1 MDNNKEQM
9 EGVDWGGKFLYFK
22 LETEMSLILLRQLK
36 RKLEK
41 VVDTIALL
49 IVILGYI
56 SITFWFYLNW
66 ESLLE
71 NFSET
76 IAFWQ
81 DQHFLVLFFLL
92 SLWFNLFLIYRR
104 SQKKALNNIIKSKDF
119 REGGKYGRF
128 NVATAYNNQALK
140 VLEDAYLLALKLKQN
155 EVSAIHLFKI
165 LLQEKEVQKV
175 FIRLGTDAKKLIEKV
190 DRNLVFN
197 KKEEYATKTEWS
209 LAIKNIV
216 ILGFQD
222 AIIRNQTMVSLVNL
236 LPFLYPADKLL
247 ADILYDLD
255 LNEDKLRNVVEW
267 HFTNIKILERQKKWS
282 SLAGFKPSGGMNR
295 AYTAIAT
302 PTLDHFSHDLT
313 MAAKYGKL
321 NFCLGR
327 NREIG
332 AIFEAFSSGQCGVL
346 LVGETGVGKKTIVGG
361 IAQLMVSEEVPS
373 FLKDKRMLEI
383 DVSRL
388 VSGAN
393 ASVAQERLLNC
404 INEANRA
411 SNVVLYLA
419 NIENIVGIS
428 AGQEQSLDIADVLAD
443 AISRRYI
450 YCISTV
456 SASNYARYI
465 EGQAIGEAM
474 TTVGVKEP
482 EENEA
487 IQVLESKVPEL
498 EKYYQILFSYGA
510 IEQAVRLSIKYLHD
524 KFLPAKA
531 LELLKSAAVITV
543 KKGRNKEKS
552 VCEAEEV
559 ALAISDILGIP
570 IQKITENEGEKL
582 LNLESEI
589 HQRMIG
595 QEEAVKAVSAS
606 LRRART
612 AVSDNQ
618 RPIASF
624 LFLGP
629 TGVGKTQ
636 LAKTVSSIYFGGEQY
651 MVRIDMSEYQRPES
665 VRKLIGDVDGTL
677 GYLTEAVRKKPFSLI
692 LFDEIEKAHPDI
704 LNLFLQMLDDGR
716 LTDGQGRTISFS
728 ESIIITTSNIGAN
741 YIQAEIKKDTKIEE
755 IKKELVDNMLSQHLR
770 PELINRYDGIIVFTP
785 LSEDHIVKIATIM
798 LKEIKQHLK
807 EKGILMK
814 ADKEGVLKLAQEAYD
829 PKFGARPLRRLLQE
843 KVEDIVA
850 NMILSGKVKRRDTVV
865 IDCLG
870 EIEVEKAKEL

>member
-9 EGVDWGGKFLYFK
+9 EGVNWGGKFLFFN
-22 LETEMSLILLRQLK
+22 LETQLSLILLRQLK
-36 RKLEK
+36 RRLEK
-41 VVDTIALL
+41 IVDSLALIIILLGYFSFLIWIYLNFEELLTNFSDTI
-49 IVILGYI
+49 V
-56 SITFWFYLNW
+56 
-66 ESLLE
+66 
-71 NFSET
+71 
-76 IAFWQ
+76 FWQ
-81 DQHFLVLFFLL
+81 DKNLLILFFLL
-92 SLWFNLFLIYRR
+92 SLWFNLFLIYRT
-104 SQKKALNNIIKSKDF
+104 SQKKAMNNIIKAKDF
-119 REGGKYGRF
+119 REENKYSKF
-128 NVATAYNNQALK
+128 NVALAFNPQALK
-140 VLEDAYLLALKLKQN
+140 VFEEAYLLAFKLKQN
-155 EVSAIHLFKI
+155 EVSPIHLFKI
-165 LLQEKEVQKV
+165 LLNEREVQKI
-175 FIRLGTDAKKLIEKV
+175 FIRLGTDAKKLVEKI
-190 DRNLVFN
+190 DRNLMIN
-197 KKEEYATKTEWS
+197 QKENYSGETNWS
-209 LAIKNIV
+209 FALLNIAII
-216 ILGFQD
+216 GFQD
-222 AIIRNQTMVSLVNL
+222 AVIRSQTMLSIVNFI
-236 LPFLYPADKLL
+236 PFLYSSDKLL

-267 HFTNIKILERQKKWS
+267 HFTNQIIIERQKKWS
-282 SLAGFKPSGGMNR
+282 SLAAFKPSGGMNK

-313 MAAKYGKL
+313 LAAKYGRL
-321 NFCLGR
+321 EFCLGR
-327 NREIG
+327 NSEIQ
-332 AIFEAFSSGQCGVL
+332 AIFESFSSGQCGVL

-393 ASVAQERLLNC
+393 PSVAQERLLNS

-411 SNVVLYLA
+411 GNIVLHIS

-428 AGQEQSLDIADVLAD
+428 AGQEQSLDISDVLAD
-443 AISRRYI
+443 AIKRRYI

-456 SASNYARYI
+456 GSSNYSRYI

-474 TTVGVKEP
+474 TTIGIKEP
-482 EENEA
+482 SENQA
-487 IQVLESKVPEL
+487 IQILESKVADL
-498 EKYYQILFSYGA
+498 EKYYQIIFSYGA
-510 IEQAVRLSIKYLHD
+510 IEQAVKLSVKYLHD
-524 KFLPAKA
+524 KYLPAKA
-531 LELLKSAAVITV
+531 LELLRLAAVLAV
-543 KKGRNKEKS
+543 KKIKTKEKS

-559 ALAISDILGIP
+559 ALAISDMLGIP
-570 IQKITENEGEKL
+570 IQKLTEDEGEKL

-589 HQRMIG
+589 HKRMIG

-612 AVSDNQ
+612 AVSDNK

-629 TGVGKTQ
+629 TGVGKTE
-636 LAKTVSSIYFGGEQY
+636 LAKTVSAIYFGGEQY

-704 LNLFLQMLDDGR
+704 LNLFLQLLDDGR

-728 ESIIITTSNIGAN
+728 ESIIIATSNIGAH
-741 YIQAEIKKDTKIEE
+741 YIQEQIKKQTNIEE
-755 IKKELVDNMLSQHLR
+755 IKKELVDNQLSQHMR

-785 LSEDHIVKIATIM
+785 LDESHIVKIATIM
-798 LKEIKQHLK
+798 LKEMKRHLK

-814 ADKEGVLKLAQEAYD
+814 ADKEGVLVLAKKAYD

-843 KVEDIVA
+843 RVEDIVA
-850 NMILSGKVKRRDTVV
+850 NMILAGKVKRRDTVV
-865 IDCLG
+865 INYLG
-870 EIEVEKAKEL
+870 EIEVEKASEL

>member
-1 MDNNKEQM
+1 MDNKKEQR
-9 EGVDWGGKFLYFK
+9 EGVDWGGKFLYFN
-22 LETEMSLILLRQLK
+22 LETQSSLILLRQLK

-41 VVDTIALL
+41 IVDAISLV
-49 IVILGYI
+49 IVILGYL
-56 SITFWFYLNW
+56 SIILWFYLN
-66 ESLLE
+66 LE
-71 NFSET
+71 NLMSDFSST
-76 IAFWQ
+76 IVFWQ
-81 DQHFLVLFFLL
+81 HQHPLLLFFLV
-92 SLWFNLFLIYRR
+92 SLWFNLFLIYRA
-104 SQKKALNNIIKSKDF
+104 SQKKAANNIIKAKDF
-119 REGGKYGRF
+119 KDSQKYSKL
-128 NVATAYNNQALK
+128 NVALAYNSNTLK
-140 VLEDAYLLALKLKQN
+140 IFEDAYLLALKLKQN
-155 EVSAIHLFKI
+155 EVAPIHLFKI
-165 LLQEKEVQKV
+165 LLQTNEVQKI
-175 FIRLGTDAKKLIEKV
+175 FIRLGTDAKKLVEKI
-190 DRNLVFN
+190 DRNLQINN
-197 KKEEYATKTEWS
+197 KEGYQGQTKWS
-209 LAIKNIV
+209 LAFQNITL
-216 ILGFQD
+216 LGFQD
-222 AIIRNQTMVSLVNL
+222 AVIRGQKMVDATNL
-236 LPFLYPADKLL
+236 IPFLYPSDKLL

-255 LNEDKLRNVVEW
+255 LNEDKLRNVIEW
-267 HFTNIKILERQKKWS
+267 HFTNVKIIERKKKWS
-282 SLAGFKPSGGMNR
+282 SLAAFKPSGGMNK

-313 MAAKYGKL
+313 LAAKYGRL
-321 NFCLGR
+321 DFCLGR
-327 NREIG
+327 NKEIQ

-346 LVGETGVGKKTIVGG
+346 LVGETGVGKKTIIGG

-373 FLKDKRMLEI
+373 FLKDKRLLEI

-393 ASVAQERLLNC
+393 PSVAQERLLNC
-404 INEANRA
+404 ISEANRA
-411 SNVVLYLA
+411 GNVLLYIA

-428 AGQEQSLDIADVLAD
+428 AGQEQSLDIADVLAE
-443 AISRRYI
+443 AIMRRHI

-456 SASNYARYI
+456 SSSNYARYI
-465 EGQAIGEAM
+465 DGQAIGETM

-482 EENEA
+482 TENKA
-487 IQVLESKVPEL
+487 IQVLESKVSEL
-498 EKYYQILFSYGA
+498 ERYYQILFSYGA
-510 IEQAVRLSIKYLHD
+510 IEQAVKLSVKYLHD

-531 LELLKSAAVITV
+531 LELLKAAASIAV
-543 KKGRNKEKS
+543 KKSSGKEKLT
-552 VCEAEEV
+552 CEAEEV

-570 IQKITENEGEKL
+570 IAKITEDEGEKL
-582 LNLESEI
+582 LNLEMEI
-589 HQRMIG
+589 HKRMIG

-629 TGVGKTQ
+629 TGVGKTE

-704 LNLFLQMLDDGR
+704 LNLFLQLLDDGR

-728 ESIIITTSNIGAN
+728 ESIIIATSNIGAN
-741 YIQAEIKKDTKIEE
+741 YIQEQIKKETSIEE
-755 IKKELVDNMLSQHLR
+755 IRKELVDNMLSQHMR

-785 LSEDHIVKIATIM
+785 LSEEHIVKIATIM
-798 LKEIKQHLK
+798 LKEIKMHLK

-814 ADKEGVLKLAQEAYD
+814 ADKEGVLVLAKEAYD

-850 NMILSGKVKRRDTVV
+850 NMILASKIKRRDTV
-865 IDCLG
+865 IINNLG
-870 EIEVEKAKEL
+870 EIEVEKADEL